1 MSTIYIVLIS
11 YSHIIFVNLIEFESE
26 SSISSNKWPPCPRCP
41 SPLCWSRLEKPGS
54 EPFNQLAKLKIEPV
68 PPASRGEGAGAI
80 NAFPIIP
87 NLPPVTFSFS
97 LYRPRSCCN
106 IEIVILVRHTYIH
119 PFILNPSSRM
129 MGLQVNWDWDRHV
142 FSLSQTCDPTVLFT
156 LIFMNGMMFGGH
168 QCRGRLNPGFA
179 QFSSRSPNDL
189 LSVIT
194 PHASASF
201 LINCGNGTPAPEWW
215 AGWRR
220 H

>member
-1 MSTIYIVLIS
+1 MSTIYVVLIS

-26 SSISSNKWPPCPRCP
+26 SSISSNKWPACPRCP
-41 SPLCWSRLEKPGS
+41 GPLCWSRLEKPGS
-54 EPFNQLAKLKIEPV
+54 EPFNQLAELKIEPV

-106 IEIVILVRHTYIH
+106 IKIVILLCHTSIH

-129 MGLQVNWDWDRHV
+129 MGLQVNWYWDCHV
-142 FSLSQTCDPTVLFT
+142 FSPSRACDSTVLFT

-168 QCRGRLNPGFA
+168 QCRGRLQTKSWICTVFVSISKWSTQCNH
-179 QFSSRSPNDL
+179 SLR
-189 LSVIT
+189 LS
-194 PHASASF
+194 
-201 LINCGNGTPAPEWW
+201 
-215 AGWRR
+215 
-220 H
+220 

>member
-26 SSISSNKWPPCPRCP
+26 SSISSNKWPACPRCP
-41 SPLCWSRLEKPGS
+41 GPLCRSRLEKPGS
-54 EPFNQLAKLKIEPV
+54 EPFNQLAELKIEPV

-129 MGLQVNWDWDRHV
+129 MGLQVN
-142 FSLSQTCDPTVLFT
+142 
-156 LIFMNGMMFGGH
+156 
-168 QCRGRLNPGFA
+168 
-179 QFSSRSPNDL
+179 
-189 LSVIT
+189 
-194 PHASASF
+194 
-201 LINCGNGTPAPEWW
+201 
-215 AGWRR
+215 
-220 H
+220 